1 MSGIKIINLPATAS
15 AQLTDVFPISQSGVT
30 YKESNSQLFTL
41 FQASGSALT
50 NVNDTNVTLTLGGSP
65 TTALLNATSLTLG
78 WTGIL
83 SPIRGGTGVNNGTNT
98 ITLGGTIATQGNF
111 NLTGFFA
118 SNFNFTGTTNVTFP
132 TSGTLATTASA
143 SGVINAGLI
152 NQLAWYA
159 AAGTTLSG
167 LSTAA
172 SGVLIT
178 SAGGV
183 PSISTTLPNGL
194 AMGTPT
200 SLTLTN
206 ATGLPLT
213 TGVTGNLPV
222 TNLNSGTSASS
233 STFWRGDGT
242 WATPAGTGVTSV
254 SGTLNRVTSTG
265 GTTPVIDISSSY
277 VGQSSITTLGTIT
290 TGVWTGTTIAIANG
304 GTGVTSVT
312 TAPAATAF
320 AGWDANKNLSAN
332 NLIEGYAT
340 TATAAGTTTLTV
352 SSAYQQFFTGSTTQ
366 TVLLPVT
373 STLALGQA
381 FLIVNNS
388 SGVVTVQSSGSNTI
402 TAMAASTVAVFTCI
416 LTSGTTAASWSSD
429 YNAAI
434 AGVTSVTGTTNRITS
449 SGGSTPAIDISASYV
464 GQSSITTLGTIGT
477 GVWQGSVVTGTY
489 GGTGV
494 NNGASTITIGG
505 SHTLSGAFTS
515 TFTFT
520 NTTSVTFPTSGTLAT
535 TTQLPTPAALTS
547 SNDTNVTIT
556 LGGTPT
562 TALLQAT
569 SLTMGWSGQL
579 GLTRGGTAASLTAS
593 NGGIVY
599 STASAMAVLA
609 GTATANQV
617 LLSGASTTPAWS
629 TSTYPGTNAANTLL
643 YASSANVMAALATAN
658 SSVLVTSSGGVPSL
672 STTLPSGIA
681 ATNMTLTTPNIG
693 AATATSINF
702 GGSTLSTYTSN
713 TAWTPVFTFGTAGNL
728 SVVYTVQL
736 GFYTQIGNIIIATFA
751 LSFTPTWTTS
761 SGSATITGLPV
772 ASHNT
777 ASNNITGNVLISAL
791 SNVWPTGS
799 TSPHLL
805 LTPNSSSLTI
815 YGTGSGISGG
825 AFTTTNFA
833 TNVAVTIDGTIIYS
847 V

>member
-265 GTTPVIDISSSY
+265 GTTPVIDISS
-277 VGQSSITTLGTIT
+277 
-290 TGVWTGTTIAIANG
+290 
-304 GTGVTSVT
+304 
-312 TAPAATAF
+312 
-320 AGWDANKNLSAN
+320 
-332 NLIEGYAT
+332 
-340 TATAAGTTTLTV
+340 
-352 SSAYQQFFTGSTTQ
+352 
-366 TVLLPVT
+366 
-373 STLALGQA
+373 
-381 FLIVNNS
+381 
-388 SGVVTVQSSGSNTI
+388 
-402 TAMAASTVAVFTCI
+402 
-416 LTSGTTAASWSSD
+416 
-429 YNAAI
+429 
-434 AGVTSVTGTTNRITS
+434 
-449 SGGSTPAIDISASYV
+449 SYV